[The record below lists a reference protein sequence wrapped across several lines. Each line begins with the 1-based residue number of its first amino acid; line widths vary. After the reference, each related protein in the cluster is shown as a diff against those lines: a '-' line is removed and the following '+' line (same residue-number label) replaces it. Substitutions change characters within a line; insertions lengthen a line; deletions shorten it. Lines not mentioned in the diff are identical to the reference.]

1 MNLVQNFHLTEIQ
14 TKITTMSIKFNC
26 LLAASVFL
34 FSCNDTNEVSE
45 NKDADST
52 ATSNNGNKNCY
63 QYINNRDTVTLNT
76 VNDNGSISG
85 FLSYSYFEK
94 DKSSGPISGK
104 MEGDLLVAD
113 YMFESEGTKSVR
125 QVAFKKEGDSFL
137 EGYGDLE
144 ERDGKTYLKN
154 TDSLDFSH
162 SNPLKKIKCKD

>member
-1 MNLVQNFHLTEIQ
+1 
-14 TKITTMSIKFNC
+14 MSIKFNS
-26 LLAASVFL
+26 LLVGTLFL
-34 FSCNDTNEVSE
+34 FSCNNEGNVTDES
-45 NKDADST
+45 KDADST
-52 ATSNNGNKNCY
+52 AVKISGDKNCY
-63 QYINNRDTVTLNT
+63 QFINNRDTVTLNT
-76 VNDNGSISG
+76 VNENGSISG

-125 QVAFKKEGDSFL
+125 QVAFKKSGDTFL

-162 SNPLKKIKCKD
+162 SNPLKKVKCKD

>member
-1 MNLVQNFHLTEIQ
+1 
-14 TKITTMSIKFNC
+14 MSIKFSC
-26 LLAASVFL
+26 LLAATL
-34 FSCNDTNEVSE
+34 FVISCNDDGNLAGEKNESDSVTASKPGD
-45 NKDADST
+45 KD
-52 ATSNNGNKNCY
+52 CY
-63 QYINNRDTVTLNT
+63 QFINNRDTVTLNT
-76 VNDNGSISG
+76 VNENGNISG
-85 FLSYSYFEK
+85 FLAYSYFEK

>member
-1 MNLVQNFHLTEIQ
+1 
-14 TKITTMSIKFNC
+14 MSIKFNC

-34 FSCNDTNEVSE
+34 FSCNDDGNEANE
-45 NKDADST
+45 NQDADST
-52 ATSNNGNKNCY
+52 AMSSSGDKNCF

-76 VNDNGSISG
+76 VNDNGTISG

-144 ERDGKTYLKN
+144 ERDGKTYLRN

-162 SNPLKKIKCKD
+162 SNPLKKVKCKD